1 MEKTLSM
8 GVFTEL
14 DEREVMETEGGLF
27 PVVAGAVIVIGGLI
41 VGGKI
46 CSNAR
51 VEQRKA
57 ENRANQAVN
66 QYFNT
71 YGTLPPGMTQAD
83 LVPSTMVRK

>member
-1 MEKTLSM
+1 MEKTLAM
-8 GVFTEL
+8 GAFTEL

-57 ENRANQAVN
+57 EN

-83 LVPSTMVRK
+83 LVPSTMVSK